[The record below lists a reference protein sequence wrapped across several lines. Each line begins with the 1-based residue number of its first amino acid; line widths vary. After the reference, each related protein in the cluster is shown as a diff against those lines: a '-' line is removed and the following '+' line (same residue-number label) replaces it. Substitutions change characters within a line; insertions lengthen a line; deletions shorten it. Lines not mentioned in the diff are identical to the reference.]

1 MDGRRARRMTN
12 HQNILAVAR
21 VMIDEGGLENLSIRA
36 LAEKVGVSVTTL
48 YNLFDTREAIVRA
61 ALDQVLAEITPIV
74 GSLEPNMS
82 RGQICQSAVSI
93 SNVAFQAMTPS
104 LLLAVMSDDANP
116 REFFIEHH
124 ASDGI
129 APFLRRAQ
137 IQGELS
143 SDADLAEITTTF
155 EAVIYSASRFW
166 AMGLINTDE
175 RTRRIHIGVKLALLA
190 YATPQGRQSLTE

>member
-1 MDGRRARRMTN
+1 M
-12 HQNILAVAR
+12 
-21 VMIDEGGLENLSIRA
+21 RA

-48 YNLFDTREAIVRA
+48 YNLFDTREVIVRA

-74 GSLEPNMS
+74 GSLEPSMS
-82 RGQICQSAVSI
+82 LGQICQSAVSI
-93 SNVAFQAMTPS
+93 SNMAFQAMTPS

-129 APFLRRAQ
+129 SPFLQQAQ

-143 SDADLAEITTTF
+143 SDADLADITTTF

-166 AMGLINTDE
+166 AMGLIDTDE
-175 RTRRIHIGVKLALLA
+175 RTRRIRIGVKLALLA